1 MQAIIEPEKSGPK
14 PGRGEAG
21 QRNHE
26 RTHAV
31 ILDATIRTIAAF
43 SLSGTTV
50 QKVAAEAGVSVGTVI
65 LHYKSKDALLVAALE
80 LVASDFEVAR
90 RRALLEAG
98 KDPVAALTALIE
110 VSLDPQVSDPDRIAV
125 WSAFWGEAQ
134 SREVYLSRVGKLD
147 NAYQTDLTR
156 LIGELI
162 EIGDYHHLDAEA
174 VALAFAG
181 LLDGQWQEIMINGAE
196 YGRVRARRL
205 ILAFM
210 AGLFPQHFQR
220 PWGGE
225 I

>member
-1 MQAIIEPEKSGPK
+1 MQASIETAKSGSK
-14 PGRGEAG
+14 LGRGEAG
-21 QRNHE
+21 HRNHE
-26 RTHAV
+26 RTHALL
-31 ILDATIRTIAAF
+31 LDATIRTIAAF

-90 RRALLEAG
+90 RQALHAAG
-98 KDPVAALTALIE
+98 KDPVAALTALVDI
-110 VSLDPQVSDPDRIAV
+110 SLDPTVSDPDRIAV

-134 SREVYLSRVGKLD
+134 SREVYLSRIGKLD

-162 EIGDYHHLDAEA
+162 AVGSYDHLDAEA

-181 LLDGQWQEIMINGAE
+181 LLDGQWQEIMIMGAA
-196 YGRVRARRL
+196 YDRAKARRL
-205 ILAFM
+205 ILAFL

-220 PWGGE
+220 P
-225 I
+225 

>member
-1 MQAIIEPEKSGPK
+1 MQADLETGKSSAKPGRG

-26 RTHAV
+26 RTHAA
-31 ILDATIRTIAAF
+31 ILDAAIRTIAAF

-50 QKVAAEAGVSVGTVI
+50 QRVAAEAGVSVGTVI

-90 RRALLEAG
+90 RQALLQAG
-98 KDPVAALTALIE
+98 KDPVIALTALID
-110 VSLDPQVSDPDRIAV
+110 VSLDPKVSDPDRIAV

-134 SREVYLSRVGKLD
+134 SLEVYLTRVGTLD
-147 NAYQTDLTR
+147 AAYQTDLTR

-162 EIGDYHHLDAEA
+162 AVGGYDHLDAEA

-181 LLDGQWQEIMINGAE
+181 LLDGQWQEIMTAGPA
-196 YGRVRARRL
+196 YDRTAARRIVL
-205 ILAFM
+205 LFL
-210 AGLFPQHFQR
+210 AGLFPRHFQR
-220 PWGGE
+220 P
-225 I
+225 

>member
-1 MQAIIEPEKSGPK
+1 MQTVIGPEKSGPK

-26 RTHAV
+26 RTHAA

-90 RRALLEAG
+90 RQALLEAG
-98 KDPVAALTALIE
+98 KDPVAALTALID
-110 VSLDPQVSDPDRIAV
+110 VSLDPKVSDPDRIAV

-162 EIGDYHHLDAEA
+162 EIGFYHHLDAEA

-181 LLDGQWQEIMINGAE
+181 LLDGQWQEIMIGGAE
-196 YGRVRARRL
+196 HGRVRARRL

-220 PWGGE
+220 P
-225 I
+225 

>member
-1 MQAIIEPEKSGPK
+1 MQAAIETGKSGRAA
-14 PGRGEAG
+14 RGEAG

-26 RTHAV
+26 RTHAA

-50 QKVAAEAGVSVGTVI
+50 QRVAEAAGVSVGAVI
-65 LHYKSKDALLVAALE
+65 LHFKSKDALLVAALE

-90 RRALLEAG
+90 RQALLEAG

-110 VSLDPQVSDPDRIAV
+110 VSLDPKVSDPDRIAV

-134 SREVYLSRVGKLD
+134 SRDVYLQRVGALD
-147 NAYQTDLTR
+147 TAYQTGLTR

-162 EIGDYHHLDAEA
+162 TIGGYDHLDAEA

-181 LLDGQWQEIMINGAE
+181 LLDGQWQDIMTKGAD
-196 YGRVRARRL
+196 YDRDAARRIIRL
-205 ILAFM
+205 FL
-210 AGLFPQHFQR
+210 AGLFPRHFQR
-220 PWGGE
+220 P
-225 I
+225 

>member
-1 MQAIIEPEKSGPK
+1 MQAVLESEKSGSK

-26 RTHAV
+26 RTHAA
-31 ILDATIRTIAAF
+31 ILDATVRTIAAF

-90 RRALLEAG
+90 RQALQEAG
-98 KDPVAALTALIE
+98 KDPVAALTALID
-110 VSLDPQVSDPDRIAV
+110 VSLDPKVSDPDRIAV

-147 NAYQTDLTR
+147 NAYQTDLTG
-156 LIGELI
+156 LIRELI
-162 EIGDYHHLDAEA
+162 EIGDYSHLDAEA

-181 LLDGQWQEIMINGAE
+181 LLDGQWQEIMIAGAASD
-196 YGRVRARRL
+196 RARARRL
-205 ILAFM
+205 ILAFL

-220 PWGGE
+220 PQRQ
-225 I
+225 

>member
-1 MQAIIEPEKSGPK
+1 MQAELEPGKSGAK

-31 ILDATIRTIAAF
+31 ILDAAIRTIAEF

-50 QKVAAEAGVSVGTVI
+50 QRVAVAAGVSVGTVI

-90 RRALLEAG
+90 RQALLQAG
-98 KDPVAALTALIE
+98 KDPVIALTALID
-110 VSLDPQVSDPDRIAV
+110 VSLDPKVSDPDRIAV

-134 SREVYLSRVGKLD
+134 SREVYLTRVGALD
-147 NAYQTDLTR
+147 AAYQTDLTR

-162 EIGDYHHLDAEA
+162 AAGGYDHLDAEA

-181 LLDGQWQEIMINGAE
+181 LLDGQWQEIMMAGAG
-196 YGRVRARRL
+196 YDRMAARRL
-205 ILAFM
+205 VLLFL
-210 AGLFPQHFQR
+210 AGLFPRHFQR
-220 PWGGE
+220 P
-225 I
+225 